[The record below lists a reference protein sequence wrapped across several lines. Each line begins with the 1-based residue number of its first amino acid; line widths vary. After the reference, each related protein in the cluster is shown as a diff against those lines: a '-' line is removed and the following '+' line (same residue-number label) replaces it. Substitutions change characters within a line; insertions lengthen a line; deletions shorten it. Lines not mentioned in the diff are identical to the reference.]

1 MNNNESIMIC
11 SMLGT
16 DNITFWIPIQDIIII
31 IIIGIINA
39 IILKVKNIHMI
50 FKFLASI
57 NGIICL

>member
-16 DNITFWIPIQDIIII
+16 DNITFWIPIQDIIILF
-31 IIIGIINA
+31 IGIINA

>member
-1 MNNNESIMIC
+1 MIC

-16 DNITFWIPIQDIIII
+16 DNITFWIPIQDIIILF
-31 IIIGIINA
+31 IGIINA

>member
-31 IIIGIINA
+31 SIGIINT